1 MQITSPY
8 LDSLN
13 DPSFQRLNR
22 RFVFSFKNNTDRT
35 VHRKYYLPTVE
46 TKDYNVMIDRQNFFS
61 KPVKNNLRTYDN
73 SQKIVTVQGDGYTT
87 SCQLDYIYFNKY
99 YKMIA
104 IDLSKQHTSD
114 ADLKPIQQSTFTGNL
129 QSWP

>member
-1 MQITSPY
+1 M
-8 LDSLN
+8 
-13 DPSFQRLNR
+13 
-22 RFVFSFKNNTDRT
+22 
-35 VHRKYYLPTVE
+35 
-46 TKDYNVMIDRQNFFS
+46 
-61 KPVKNNLRTYDN
+61 
-73 SQKIVTVQGDGYTT
+73 TVQGDGYTT

>member
-1 MQITSPY
+1 MQTTSPY
-8 LDSLN
+8 LDYSN

-22 RFVFSFKNNTDRT
+22 RFVLSLKNNTDRT

-104 IDLSKQHTSD
+104 IDLSKQHTPD
-114 ADLKPIQQSTFTGNL
+114 ADLKPIQQITFTGNL